1 METGVHRTAARGVS
15 GWPPTS
21 RSPRRPP
28 AGRLLQSWRTSRMKA
43 FLKCSEGFIFLRK
56 YTTIGRHENSDL
68 VLKYPDIDNHHALI
82 EFNEEDG
89 SFILQ
94 DFNSLSGTFVNNCH
108 IQNVAVKL
116 KPGDILRFGAVGLSY
131 ELIVEFL
138 PHSTHYSPG
147 PKVLDLTPGHH
158 STQFPFLHTRPMSAQ
173 RSWSQELMEGTQ
185 PRPPPEKR
193 PFSAGGR
200 RMLAVS
206 SDPVSRSIKQGLLDP
221 LLLVTPFKK
230 KRQESCHEGKIK
242 VWTTGES
249 IWTSD
254 EGFFNPDRRT
264 TISQDKGRVMY
275 LNQSHAVN
283 LPFLEHSHLIK
294 IPQAQQ
300 SHYINIPNLEQQT
313 RLVNMH
319 KELPTQDDIIQH
331 LGQEI
336 SRLSGFEI
344 ESKHKDTVIANLQN
358 KVATMSQKLM
368 ILQTTPSQAAIGKS
382 QILEF
387 PERDIDDKK
396 YKIQSL
402 KEQKPPGLVQ
412 QPPSV
417 SKPQLEQFHQVSTP
431 NSVGSKDGIIEILE
445 QEVSRLS
452 SLEVE
457 SKHKDTMIANLQNE
471 MADMSQKLMLLQK
484 VPSQVEIKKSQE
496 LNLLDW
502 DEEDKKVEAGRS
514 LEDQTTDLPKG
525 QSNMLF
531 HTLAERNLEITHL
544 KAEWE
549 NLKKDKER
557 CSELLATLQKDIGL
571 KDILVHKLKQEVDR
585 LKNENQEKDYQLS
598 AITSRCSKLKEELKK
613 DELETKNKE
622 LKSCKTYIKDLEHQL
637 KLLGEQLQKSCN
649 EQCAISQT
657 LKEKNKLEQFR
668 SQIIEAIYG
677 RGKLPQARIV
687 TNQQLVEVIST
698 VMEDNF
704 NLQQKEIM
712 MKSWQQNYR
721 EEALLA
727 HRDRLKTFFDDCQ
740 TCLKMSCCGN
750 DLRKQLSDLQNL
762 PVEPSG
768 MWLQQAIVEIL
779 KIVLCWVEEIE
790 QLLKDVGIELSNTD
804 KGFSLYL
811 IKFLENHK
819 KTMKK
824 NQELQAK
831 INSIQESYHT
841 LLQKIHDQT
850 LEHEKQLQ
858 EKIKQLQEK
867 QEEETQ
873 VWKDSV
879 TQEKN
884 KAKAAVEEEKKKV
897 QDLENHLRKLKQE
910 MESKS
915 EEGGVLSS
923 HLNEALTLVEESQRT
938 NSVDQKEKETLTLR
952 LSKALDELSEAR
964 QKQILLGEQILE
976 QQETLKIVQENNNLQ
991 KRSLEIEIIQYKEQV
1006 RQHSQTIVTLEER
1019 LQKVNQQNKDI
1030 EQKIFSLKENI
1041 PVPKERKKDGLLKN
1055 LTTGR
1060 SYDHLM
1066 EEFMVAQKQLLSQHE
1081 LIIALK
1087 TDLNRGQ
1094 AKMTDLKAEYDKNL
1108 KTEIEQNVILIQQ
1121 QEKEMIVLQDK
1132 LVQISN
1138 LVEKKN
1144 KEIESLKAALKISK
1158 EAEKAAMLNCD
1169 VGIQVEIAENDFYFF
1184 NQEASSFIELG
1195 TKCKG
1200 FRHEEIIQRQKKALS
1215 ELREQIKEL
1224 EKTGVASAGDVGLES
1239 SLESKKSKLGKNPK
1253 ISEKDAGLPCLPNID
1268 QRVGNKTNYSLPSSH
1283 LPNFSTEKLS
1293 KLDLVEAL
1301 DLSEKLYMDMS
1312 KTIGSLMSIKDMSGH
1327 VSIKFLPQKERER
1340 IGQLRQKDLDLV
1352 FDKISQLKN
1361 RLDRKEDLLRE
1372 YERENEALRQSKIPM
1387 QVYQEQ
1393 MNKLEDEIYKE
1404 AEEKALL
1411 KEALDRTE
1419 QQLSLEKRM
1428 NRCIKQQKERLEE
1441 QEQRGLKEASPSN
1454 SIHKERQFRLHRK
1467 HCVSDISAI
1476 DSSQTRSFSKV
1487 PTCMDREGVLLIQ
1500 EFPSLFKRMGPAQ
1513 VQELKTKKIVLK
1525 TDQEKDLSSKELPHR
1540 TVLEIIFP
1548 KTSEKN

>member
-206 SDPVSRSIKQGLLDP
+206 SDPVSRSIKQ
-221 LLLVTPFKK
+221 
-230 KRQESCHEGKIK
+230 

-657 LKEKNKLEQFR
+657 LKEKNKAEERLQEDSKKKLAQIHELGCRQRLVKSSLDKTVCQLEQFR

-1144 KEIESLKAALKISK
+1144 KEIESLKAALKYVPLELMGKKS
-1158 EAEKAAMLNCD
+1158 EKAAMLNCD

-1224 EKTGVASAGDVGLES
+1224 EKTGVASKYDIHQA
-1239 SLESKKSKLGKNPK
+1239 SLDTVKKSRTENTRKILLETPQSQVIWLKKIKIKYQDGFLKN
-1253 ISEKDAGLPCLPNID
+1253 SFHF
-1268 QRVGNKTNYSLPSSH
+1268 SLQ
-1283 LPNFSTEKLS
+1283 KLS

-1312 KTIGSLMSIKDMSGH
+1312 KTIGSLMSIKDMLGH

-1454 SIHKERQFRLHRK
+1454 SIHKERQRPLYGEMTK
-1467 HCVSDISAI
+1467 NKSLT
-1476 DSSQTRSFSKV
+1476 DSLTV
-1487 PTCMDREGVLLIQ
+1487 
-1500 EFPSLFKRMGPAQ
+1500 
-1513 VQELKTKKIVLK
+1513 LKTKKIVLK

>member
-1 METGVHRTAARGVS
+1 METGVHRTAARGVPS
-15 GWPPTS
+15 WPPAS

-116 KPGDILRFGAVGLSY
+116 KPGDVLRFGAVGLSY

-138 PHSTHYSPG
+138 PHSAQYSPG
-147 PKVLDLTPGHH
+147 AKGSDLSPGHH
-158 STQFPFLHTRPMSAQ
+158 NTQFPFLHNSRPMSAQ

-200 RMLAVS
+200 RMLTLS
-206 SDPVSRSIKQGLLDP
+206 SDPVGRSVKQGPVKPIGL
-221 LLLVTPFKK
+221 
-230 KRQESCHEGKIK
+230 G
-242 VWTTGES
+242 
-249 IWTSD
+249 
-254 EGFFNPDRRT
+254 
-264 TISQDKGRVMY
+264 
-275 LNQSHAVN
+275 
-283 LPFLEHSHLIK
+283 
-294 IPQAQQ
+294 QQ
-300 SHYINIPNLEQQT
+300 SP
-313 RLVNMH
+313 
-319 KELPTQDDIIQH
+319 
-331 LGQEI
+331 
-336 SRLSGFEI
+336 SG
-344 ESKHKDTVIANLQN
+344 S
-358 KVATMSQKLM
+358 
-368 ILQTTPSQAAIGKS
+368 KS
-382 QILEF
+382 Q
-387 PERDIDDKK
+387 PE
-396 YKIQSL
+396 
-402 KEQKPPGLVQ
+402 
-412 QPPSV
+412 
-417 SKPQLEQFHQVSTP
+417 QLRRISNP
-431 NSVGSKDGIIEILE
+431 NNLGSKDDIIEILE

-452 SLEVE
+452 GLEVE

-484 VPSQVEIKKSQE
+484 APSQEEVRKGQE

-502 DEEDKKVEAGRS
+502 DEDDKKVEVPS
-514 LEDQTTDLPKG
+514 LEGQITDPQKG
-525 QSNMLF
+525 YSNMLF
-531 HTLAERNLEITHL
+531 HTLAERNLEISHL

-585 LKNENQEKDYQLS
+585 LKNENQEKDYQLT
-598 AITSRCSKLKEELKK
+598 AITSRCTKLKEELKK
-613 DELETKNKE
+613 DELETKTKE
-622 LKSCKTYIKDLEHQL
+622 LKSCKTYIKDLEQQL
-637 KLLGEQLQKSCN
+637 KLLGEQLQKSCD
-649 EQCAISQT
+649 EQSAISQT
-657 LKEKNKLEQFR
+657 LKEKNKAEERLQEDSKKKLVQLQEMGCRQRLVKSNLDKTVCQLEQFR

-704 NLQQKEIM
+704 NLQQKEM
-712 MKSWQQNYR
+712 MTKSWLETCR
-721 EEALLA
+721 EDELLA
-727 HRDRLKTFFDDCQ
+727 RTDKLKAFFEDCQ

-750 DLRKQLSDLQNL
+750 DLRKQLIDLQNL

-768 MWLQQAIVEIL
+768 MWLQEAIAEIL

-790 QLLKDVGIELSNTD
+790 QLLKDVGVELSNTD

-824 NQELQAK
+824 NQELQSK
-831 INSIQESYHT
+831 INSIQESYHS
-841 LLQKIHDQT
+841 LLQKIQDQT

-938 NSVDQKEKETLTLR
+938 NSVDQQEKQTLTLR
-952 LSKALDELSEAR
+952 LSNALEELSDAR

-976 QQETLKIVQENNNLQ
+976 QQETLKIVQENNSIQ
-991 KRSLEIEIIQYKEQV
+991 KRSLEIEIVQYKEQV

-1019 LQKVNQQNKDI
+1019 LQKVTQQNKDI
-1030 EQKIFSLKENI
+1030 EQKISSLKENI
-1041 PVPKERKKDGLLKN
+1041 PVAKERKKDGLLKN
-1055 LTTGR
+1055 LATGR

-1094 AKMTDLKAEYDKNL
+1094 AKMTDLKAEYDKHL
-1108 KTEIEQNVILIQQ
+1108 KTEIEQNVILIRQ
-1121 QEKEMIVLQDK
+1121 QEKELSVLQDK

-1169 VGIQVEIAENDFYFF
+1169 VGIQVEITESDLYFF

-1200 FRHEEIIQRQKKALS
+1200 FRHEEIIQRQKRALC
-1215 ELREQIKEL
+1215 ELREQIKGL
-1224 EKTGVASAGDVGLES
+1224 EKTNVASSGDVGLES
-1239 SLESKKSKLGKNPK
+1239 PIESKKAQLGKNPK
-1253 ISEKDAGLPCLPNID
+1253 VVEKDPGLPCLPNID
-1268 QRVGNKTNYSLPSSH
+1268 QRLGGKANYSLPSSQ
-1283 LPNFSTEKLS
+1283 LPNLPTEKLV

-1301 DLSEKLYMDMS
+1301 ELSEKL
-1312 KTIGSLMSIKDMSGH
+1312 
-1327 VSIKFLPQKERER
+1327 VR
-1340 IGQLRQKDLDLV
+1340 V
-1352 FDKISQLKN
+1352 
-1361 RLDRKEDLLRE
+1361 
-1372 YERENEALRQSKIPM
+1372 
-1387 QVYQEQ
+1387 
-1393 MNKLEDEIYKE
+1393 
-1404 AEEKALL
+1404 
-1411 KEALDRTE
+1411 
-1419 QQLSLEKRM
+1419 
-1428 NRCIKQQKERLEE
+1428 
-1441 QEQRGLKEASPSN
+1441 
-1454 SIHKERQFRLHRK
+1454 
-1467 HCVSDISAI
+1467 
-1476 DSSQTRSFSKV
+1476 
-1487 PTCMDREGVLLIQ
+1487 
-1500 EFPSLFKRMGPAQ
+1500 
-1513 VQELKTKKIVLK
+1513 
-1525 TDQEKDLSSKELPHR
+1525 
-1540 TVLEIIFP
+1540 
-1548 KTSEKN
+1548 